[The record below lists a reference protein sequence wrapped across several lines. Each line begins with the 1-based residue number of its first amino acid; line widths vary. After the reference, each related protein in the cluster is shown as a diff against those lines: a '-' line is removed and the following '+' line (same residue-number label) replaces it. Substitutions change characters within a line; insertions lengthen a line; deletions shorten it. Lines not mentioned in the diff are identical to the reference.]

1 MGEEITLRVSEREFH
16 TILAALRY
24 WADEECQA
32 PHDYSEYMRVIAANG
47 GEVVPLPRDEVVA
60 LCERI
65 NLL

>member
-24 WADEECQA
+24 WADEECQRGGGRTPFMNDIA
-32 PHDYSEYMRVIAANG
+32 TDGGRVIALDWP
-47 GEVVPLPRDEVVA
+47 EVDA
-60 LCERI
+60 LCQRI